1 MVRHS
6 ALLSHLCS
14 VGQADVVVRS
24 ARADGY
30 MSTQCPR
37 TVHARAAPAAP
48 AGIDPDRARDK
59 VWQLLN
65 SS

>member
-24 ARADGY
+24 RAP
-30 MSTQCPR
+30 TATCLR
-37 TVHARAAPAAP
+37 NVHARFTHGQPPQPQPASTPTGP
-48 AGIDPDRARDK
+48 ATKSG
-59 VWQLLN
+59 

>member
-37 TVHARAAPAAP
+37 TVHAGTPRSPSRHRP
-48 AGIDPDRARDK
+48 RPGPQQSRG
-59 VWQLLN
+59 